1 MKYILAI
8 VLVCMLVSGAQA
20 QRSLFGITYDVS
32 IPLGDMSDYIDKT
45 SWRGFGLE
53 GRWFYRPQITF
64 GLDWAWHT
72 FHMQSDET
80 IEIENGAATGHQ
92 FRRIYASPIL
102 FTMHYY
108 LQELDD
114 RQPYNIY
121 AGLGIGTYWIEEKLD
136 LGIVTITDSNWH
148 FGLAPEVGLMY
159 QVKYDTYFYFN
170 CKYNYA
176 FSTSGSIDYSFLG
189 LNVGFIYSSF

>member
-1 MKYILAI
+1 
-8 VLVCMLVSGAQA
+8 
-20 QRSLFGITYDVS
+20 
-32 IPLGDMSDYIDKT
+32 
-45 SWRGFGLE
+45 
-53 GRWFYRPQITF
+53 
-64 GLDWAWHT
+64 
-72 FHMQSDET
+72 
-80 IEIENGAATGHQ
+80 
-92 FRRIYASPIL
+92 
-102 FTMHYY
+102 MHYY
-108 LQELDD
+108 FQELDD

-136 LGIVTITDSNWH
+136 MGIFTITDSNWH